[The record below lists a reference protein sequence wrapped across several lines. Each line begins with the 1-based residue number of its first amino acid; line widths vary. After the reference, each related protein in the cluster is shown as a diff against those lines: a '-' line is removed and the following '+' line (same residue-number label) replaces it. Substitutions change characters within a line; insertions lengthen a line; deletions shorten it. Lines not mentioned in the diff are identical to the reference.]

1 MAKRKRTLLKTKER
15 RSRESVAALLTE
27 LAESVES
34 GVIVLNR
41 GEEEVSMPVAEQVR
55 LKIKAKEK
63 EKKGGTTKRTL
74 KLSLKWTDADMPD
87 MHVTVG

>member
-15 RSRESVAALLTE
+15 RSRESVATLLRE
-27 LAESVES
+27 LAESLES
-34 GVIVLNR
+34 GDVVLQR
-41 GEEEVSMPVAEQVR
+41 GEEEVSMPVANQVR

-87 MHVTVG
+87 MHVTIG

>member
-15 RSRESVAALLTE
+15 RNRESVAGLLRE
-27 LAESVES
+27 LADSIEE
-34 GVIVLNR
+34 GDIVLQR
-41 GEEEVSMPVAEQVR
+41 GEEEVSMPVADQVR

-87 MHVTVG
+87 MHVSVG